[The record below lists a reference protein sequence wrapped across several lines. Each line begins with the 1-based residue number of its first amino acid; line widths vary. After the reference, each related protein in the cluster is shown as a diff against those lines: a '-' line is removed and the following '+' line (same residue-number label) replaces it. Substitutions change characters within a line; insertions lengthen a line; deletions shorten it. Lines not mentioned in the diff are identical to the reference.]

1 MKKSKCFKIISSLV
15 VVILIAIGSITFL
28 NREKF
33 EYEKVVDKITEIDY
47 EERQEELNQVVEDG
61 MMNVQYSLSC
71 EFDGKLSTSFNVK
84 NIENNKYTIKFE
96 LLDENG
102 KVIYKSNKIE
112 RGYEL
117 NSIELDEELSK
128 GTHDCQIEIGYAE
141 EGNVASVF
149 PITIEV
155 N

>member
-84 NIENNKYTIKFE
+84 NIENNKYPIKFE

>member
-84 NIENNKYTIKFE
+84 NIENNKYPIKFE
-96 LLDENG
+96 LLDEKG

>member
-84 NIENNKYTIKFE
+84 NIENNKYPIKFK
-96 LLDENG
+96 LLNENG

>member
-15 VVILIAIGSITFL
+15 VVILIVIGSITFL

-33 EYEKVVDKITEIDY
+33 EYEKAVDKITEIDY

-71 EFDGKLSTSFNVK
+71 EFDGKVSTSFNVK
-84 NIENNKYTIKFE
+84 NIENNKYPIKFE

>member
-1 MKKSKCFKIISSLV
+1 MEKSKIFKIISSLV
-15 VVILIAIGSITFL
+15 VVILIVIGSITFL
-28 NREKF
+28 KREKF
-33 EYEKVVDKITEIDY
+33 EYEKAVDKITEIDY
-47 EERQEELNQVVEDG
+47 KERQEELNQVVEDG

-71 EFDGKLSTSFNVK
+71 EFDGKVSTSFNVK
-84 NIENNKYTIKFE
+84 NIENNKYPIKFE

-102 KVIYKSNKIE
+102 KVIYKSDKIE

-117 NSIELDEELSK
+117 NSIELDKELSK